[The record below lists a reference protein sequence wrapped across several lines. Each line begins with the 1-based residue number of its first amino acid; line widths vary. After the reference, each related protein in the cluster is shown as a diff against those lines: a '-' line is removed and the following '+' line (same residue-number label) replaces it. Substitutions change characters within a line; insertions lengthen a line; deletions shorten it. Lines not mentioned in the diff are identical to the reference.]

1 MLEPYLSPGDGV
13 LDIGAHVGRYTQA
26 YAKVV
31 GTTGRVVAVE
41 PDPESA
47 RKLRVACDRM
57 LNVLVFEGMVGPQEW
72 ASVGLCA
79 MTRDAED
86 ARRNSVWAANT
97 MKPGAQF
104 LATAAP
110 LDGFLRLFKR
120 LRGIKIDAQGA
131 EAHILDGATE
141 TLKRNDLVW
150 AVELWPEGLRNAGR
164 SVREVAD
171 IFSAAG
177 YHPVASH
184 GRTWD
189 QLVTLIEPYTGH
201 KSTDVVLTHRES

>member
-31 GTTGRVVAVE
+31 GPTGYVLAVE
-41 PDPESA
+41 PDLISYET
-47 RKLRVACDRM
+47 LRAVTRELPQVKAYHMAATGQGGKAVLHVDKEDR
-57 LNVLVFEGMVGPQEW
+57 
-72 ASVGLCA
+72 
-79 MTRDAED
+79 
-86 ARRNSVWAANT
+86 RRNSFWSSNRLAEGYAVAVNCVTVDTITFGVAN
-97 MKPGAQF
+97 
-104 LATAAP
+104 
-110 LDGFLRLFKR
+110 

>member
-1 MLEPYLSPGDGV
+1 MLEPYLSLGDGV

-31 GTTGRVVAVE
+31 GPTGCVLAVE
-41 PDPESA
+41 PDASSLSRIAALGLPHV
-47 RKLRVACDRM
+47 RVLQVAMGHPDWLGHTLACD
-57 LNVLVFEGMVGPQEW
+57 
-72 ASVGLCA
+72 A
-79 MTRDAED
+79 DD
-86 ARRNSVWAANT
+86 ARRNSLWAANT
-97 MKPGAQF
+97 ITPSTLGCIVNVE
-104 LATAAP
+104 TVDYVAP
-110 LDGFLRLFKR
+110 TIPR

-141 TLKRNDLVW
+141 TLKRPDLVW